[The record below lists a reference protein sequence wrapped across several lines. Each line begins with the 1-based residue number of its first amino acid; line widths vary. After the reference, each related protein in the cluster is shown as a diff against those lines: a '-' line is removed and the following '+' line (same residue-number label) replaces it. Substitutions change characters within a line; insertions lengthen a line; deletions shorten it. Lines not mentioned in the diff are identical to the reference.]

1 MWQILVLELD
11 FTCKIVLCIWKFHT
25 GDRTTGLPNTID
37 FVEKNT
43 CIVILW
49 KLWGYPLLV
58 IINFSIKTSNIS
70 KITPDDF
77 YRRNT
82 LPVEEEK
89 KNNHSVNFA
98 KPYHYKKKFWNIYI
112 PKFKK
117 NYLCL
122 SKEDK
127 YIIWQYL
134 NIICVRIHLNSTDLG
149 GSLPLFNPISRL
161 ALFIEHLPFF
171 HKFNSL
177 G

>member
-1 MWQILVLELD
+1 MYLKVSHRRPYDW
-11 FTCKIVLCIWKFHT
+11 FTEYDWFCWKKYLHS
-25 GDRTTGLPNTID
+25 
-37 FVEKNT
+37 
-43 CIVILW
+43 ILW

-58 IINFSIKTSNIS
+58 IINLSIKTSNIS

-98 KPYHYKKKFWNIYI
+98 KPYHNKKKFWNIYI
-112 PKFKK
+112 PKFKN

-134 NIICVRIHLNSTDLG
+134 NIVCVRIHLNSTDLG
-149 GSLPLFNPISRL
+149 GSLPLLNPISRL

>member
-1 MWQILVLELD
+1 MYLKVSHRRPYDW
-11 FTCKIVLCIWKFHT
+11 FTEYDWFCWKEYLHS
-25 GDRTTGLPNTID
+25 
-37 FVEKNT
+37 
-43 CIVILW
+43 ILW

-70 KITPDDF
+70 KITPMIF
-77 YRRNT
+77 I
-82 LPVEEEK
+82 EEILYQLKSKK

-98 KPYHYKKKFWNIYI
+98 KPYHNKKKFWNIYI

-161 ALFIEHLPFF
+161 ALFIEHLLLF

>member
-11 FTCKIVLCIWKFHT
+11 FTCKIDLCIWKFHT

-43 CIVILW
+43 CIDSILW

-98 KPYHYKKKFWNIYI
+98 KPYHNKKKSSEIFI
-112 PKFKK
+112 
-117 NYLCL
+117 
-122 SKEDK
+122 
-127 YIIWQYL
+127 YL
-134 NIICVRIHLNSTDLG
+134 NLRIIIFDWG
-149 GSLPLFNPISRL
+149 KKISIS
-161 ALFIEHLPFF
+161 FD
-171 HKFNSL
+171 SS
-177 G
+177 